1 MPFDGNEFKKEYT
14 LDDDVESDDGA
25 GKDYVEIESSGTE
38 ENIDSKLSSDV
49 CSDNWSIYR
58 MPAIRFIL
66 VKCMK
71 DTLRRVAFLLKL
83 LISDLQVY

>member
-14 LDDDVESDDGA
+14 SDDDVESDDGA
-25 GKDYVEIESSGTE
+25 GKDYVEIESDIE

-49 CSDNWSIYR
+49 CSDNWSIYG

-71 DTLRRVAFLLKL
+71 DTFRRVTFLLKL
-83 LISDLQVY
+83 LISDLQGY